1 MEIKKGVAVSPGIA
15 IAKALIIDSEDYRI
29 PRRSIEPS
37 QRMIEVQRARNAF
50 KGAIEDLTRLQEAQD
65 QIEQGKIKDIFA
77 VHLRFLHDR
86 SLRKKITDLVHS
98 ESMTAEYAVSSTLRE
113 IASHFTK
120 VKDPYISERAADI
133 YDIERRLLRQLLG
146 KKREDVGH
154 LTEQVAV
161 VARELSPTQTAGF
174 NKEFVKGMAT
184 DAGGR
189 TSHTAIVARSLAIPA
204 VVALEDLT
212 ESIHGG
218 DTVIIDGNRGI
229 VIVNPDDGTVR
240 QYEEYSQEFA
250 ELEHKLDAIR
260 EKPAVTR
267 DGVKITLLGNIEFPD
282 ETELVLQKGG
292 EGIGL
297 YRTEFLYLNTQTE
310 PTEEE
315 HYKAYAETISVFK
328 HRPVI
333 IRTVD
338 LGADKY
344 TQSRRFVPEP
354 NPFLGLRSIRF
365 CLQNLMMFKTQLH
378 AILRAS
384 VLGDVQIM
392 FPLITNL
399 QELMQTKMILRDVME
414 DLDEESIA
422 YNRDIHIGIMIETPS
437 AALTAFTF
445 ARDVDFFS
453 IGTNDLT
460 QYTLAV
466 DRGNELVSTLY
477 SPADPAVLRLMR
489 TVIQDAHK
497 AQKDLS
503 ICGEMASEP
512 EYIMLLLGMGVRTLS
527 LAPPMIPEIKQIIR
541 SVTIEDCN
549 KLARNV
555 IGMNSERQI
564 SNYLRELGTT
574 DIQLSPR
581 CRKKNPAGGL
591 LTCLTLPQEPQSALY
606 VAKYHKSLFA
616 DNLCKNMPQKWPSIP
631 Q

>member
-1 MEIKKGVAVSPGIA
+1 MDAVSG
-15 IAKALIIDSEDYRI
+15 E
-29 PRRSIEPS
+29 IEE
-37 QRMIEVQRARNAF
+37 R
-50 KGAIEDLTRLQEAQD
+50 
-65 QIEQGKIKDIFA
+65 KIRDIFA

-86 SLRKKITDLVHS
+86 SLRKKITDLIQS
-98 ESMTAEYAVSSTLRE
+98 ESVTAEYAVSTTLRE
-113 IASHFTK
+113 IASHFAR

-133 YDIERRLLRQLLG
+133 YDIERRLLQQLLG
-146 KKREDVGH
+146 KKREDIEH
-154 LTEQVAV
+154 LTKEVAV

-174 NKEFVKGMAT
+174 NKEFVKGLAT

-189 TSHTAIVARSLAIPA
+189 TSHTAIVARSLGIPA

-212 ESIHGG
+212 ENIHGG

-229 VIVNPDDGTVR
+229 VVVNPNEETVR
-240 QYEEYSQEFA
+240 QYEEYSV
-250 ELEHKLDAIR
+250 ELEQMVHKLDRIR
-260 EKPAVTR
+260 QKPATTR
-267 DGVKITLLGNIEFPD
+267 DGVKITLLGNIEFP
-282 ETELVLQKGG
+282 EEAELVLQKGG

-297 YRTEFLYLNTQTE
+297 YRTEFLYLNRETE

-315 HYKAYAETISVFK
+315 HYAAYAETVGVFE
-328 HRPVI
+328 HRPVV

-354 NPFLGLRSIRF
+354 NPFLGLRSIRY

-384 VLGDVQIM
+384 VLGRVKIM

-399 QELMQTKMILRDVME
+399 QELMQAKMILRDVME
-414 DLDEESIA
+414 DLDDESIA
-422 YNRDIHIGIMIETPS
+422 YNRDIEIGMMVETPS
-437 AALTAFTF
+437 AALTAFTL

-477 SPADPAVLRLMR
+477 SSADPAVLRLIR

-497 AQKDLS
+497 AQRQVS
-503 ICGEMASEP
+503 VCGEMASEP

-527 LAPPMIPEIKQIIR
+527 LAPPMIPEIKQVIR

-549 KLARNV
+549 QAARK
-555 IGMNSERQI
+555 ILSMNSERQI
-564 SNYLRELGTT
+564 SNFLR
-574 DIQLSPR
+574 DAARQI
-581 CRKKNPAGGL
+581 
-591 LTCLTLPQEPQSALY
+591 LPEA
-606 VAKYHKSLFA
+606 F
-616 DNLCKNMPQKWPSIP
+616 
-631 Q
+631 